1 MKQHTGYPF
10 QKSRIGTPAT
20 VFEKVGPFT
29 LKIGNHGF
37 YETYE
42 VAVTGGKTI
51 IKQASRPGLEDIC
64 RELRHGAGHVVSYK
78 VFDDY
83 MIKVNEFLAAQKS
96 GEPAKTAVKKVTK
109 RKTSK

>member
-29 LKIGNHGF
+29 LKISNHGF

-51 IKQASRPGLEDIC
+51 LKRASRPGLEDIC

-78 VFDDY
+78 MFDDY
-83 MIKVNEFLAAQKS
+83 MIKVNEFLAEQKATES
-96 GEPAKTAVKKVTK
+96 VKVAVKKVAK
-109 RKTSK
+109 RKVSK